1 MWKKIHPNY
10 SVSEEGEIRNDRTN
24 KILKGDL
31 NNKGYRRVRI
41 SGKTYFNHRSV
52 ALMFVPNPDNKP
64 QVNHKDM
71 NKLNNHYS
79 NLEWMTNQENNNHS
93 FDNGRVS
100 SQTKISVSDLKDI
113 IVALDNK
120 TQTPKQL
127 ADKYGVKRVTIYSI
141 KQGLNRKR
149 LLYHR

>member
-10 SVSEEGEIRNDRTN
+10 SVSENGDIRNDNTN

-31 NNKGYRRVRI
+31 NSKGYKRVRI
-41 SGKTYFNHRSV
+41 NGKSYFHHRSV
-52 ALMFVPNPDNKP
+52 ALSFVDNPDNKP

-79 NLEWMTNQENNNHS
+79 NLEWVNNQENNQHS
-93 FDNGRVS
+93 FNNGRIS
-100 SQTKISVSDLKDI
+100 SQTKISTNDLKDI
-113 IVALDNK
+113 IYALDNK
-120 TQTPKQL
+120 TLTPKQL
-127 ADKYGVKRVTIYSI
+127 AAKYNVAKPTIYAI

-149 LLYHR
+149 LEL